1 MKSDAKIRTTERSS
15 DYIAQAMQ
23 KGGRSVPNSYAA
35 VVGAINIDIWGKSS
49 SVLILKD
56 SNPGE
61 ISYSFGG
68 VGRNIAHNLCLM
80 GQKVSMLTAI
90 GDDHWG
96 PQVKKACAD
105 IGIDLSHAFLVP
117 GSRTGTYLALSGPD
131 GDMAIALSD
140 MAIADAI
147 SPDII
152 LKNLDFLN
160 GAKLVVVDGNLPAE
174 TIECI
179 CENVTA
185 PIFADPVSVTKGRK
199 LLPYLHKL
207 HSFKPNSL
215 EAQSL
220 TGMSD
225 PETAARELIR
235 LGVRHAYVSDG
246 SGGLVVAHGDELFR
260 VPCLPTVL
268 VNATGGGDAVM
279 AALCDSF
286 CRGYTP
292 AEAARRA
299 MAAGSIAVEAAET
312 ISPIMSGSAIDAKMK
327 A

>member
-1 MKSDAKIRTTERSS
+1 M
-15 DYIAQAMQ
+15 
-23 KGGRSVPNSYAA
+23 PNSYAA

-105 IGIDLSHAFLVP
+105 IGIDLSHAIRVP
-117 GSRTGTYLALSGPD
+117 GGRTGTYLAVSGPD
-131 GDMAIALSD
+131 GDMAIGLSD
-140 MAIADAI
+140 MEIAGAI
-147 SPDII
+147 SPEYVARE
-152 LKNLDFLN
+152 LPFLN
-160 GAKLVVVDGNLPAE
+160 AASLVVVDGNLREE
-174 TIECI
+174 TIAYI

-185 PIFADPVSVTKGRK
+185 PIFADPVSVTKGK
-199 LLPYLHKL
+199 KFLAHLNKL
-207 HSFKPNSL
+207 HTFKPNTL
-215 EAQSL
+215 EAETL
-220 TGMSD
+220 TGLSS
-225 PETAARELIR
+225 PEAAAEELVH
-235 LGVRHAYVSDG
+235 LGVKRAFVSDG
-246 SGGLVVAHGDELFR
+246 GGGMVVCDGGEVFR

-286 CRGYTP
+286 ARGCT
-292 AEAARRA
+292 ALESARRA
-299 MAAGSIAVEAAET
+299 MAAGSIAVESANT
-312 ISPIMSGSAIDAKMK
+312 ISPLMSPEAIAAKLG
-327 A
+327 

>member
-1 MKSDAKIRTTERSS
+1 MS
-15 DYIAQAMQ
+15 
-23 KGGRSVPNSYAA
+23 NSYVA

-49 SVLILKD
+49 SVLILRD

-61 ISYSFGG
+61 IMYSFGG
-68 VGRNIAHNLCLM
+68 VGRNIAHNLSLM
-80 GQKVSMLTAI
+80 GQNVSMLTAI

-147 SPDII
+147 SPEVI
-152 LKNLDFLN
+152 LKELDFLN
-160 GAKLVVVDGNLPAE
+160 GAQLVIIDGNLSSE

-179 CENVTA
+179 CDNVTA

-199 LLPYLHKL
+199 MLPYLSKL
-207 HSFKPNSL
+207 HTFKPNSL
-215 EAQSL
+215 EAEDL
-220 TGMSD
+220 TGTAT
-225 PETAARELIR
+225 PEEAALEL
-235 LGVRHAYVSDG
+235 LNMGVKKVFVSDG
-246 SGGLVVAHGDELFR
+246 GNGIVVAEEGKVFR
-260 VPCLPTVL
+260 VPCLPTIL
-268 VNATGGGDAVM
+268 VNATGGGDAAM

-286 CRGYTP
+286 CRGLDSE
-292 AEAARRA
+292 EAAKRA
-299 MAAGSIAVEAAET
+299 VAAGSIAVESAET
-312 ISPIMSGSAIDAKMK
+312 ISPLMSAKAIEEKLR
-327 A
+327 